1 LELLV
6 LTTPEDYS
14 NSKLTTSTRGKLI
27 SRNNTK
33 TTLTSAAHIP
43 PKPESKHGFSLHI
56 QHLGR
61 KGYSFTLWVET
72 YVSRKKWVE
81 MIEKQQQIIRE
92 RTSAFVPETIT
103 DGFFGGLRRINCIS
117 PYDNGNR
124 MIYGTDEGVY
134 FSNLRDP
141 KLREPVKVINLVD
154 VTQVDVIEE
163 YQLLVVLHERSVTT
177 FPLDCLDPND
187 PNAALKR
194 AKRISSHTSFF
205 KSGVCL
211 GRTLVAVVK
220 SSALSSTIKV
230 LEPIEQSMR
239 GKKQQ
244 GGFMKRLN
252 GGQETLKVFKEFY
265 IPLESF
271 SVYFLKT
278 KLCVGCQ
285 KGFEIVDLETLDMQ
299 SLLDPS
305 DAALDFVLKRE
316 GVKPMAIYRVESD
329 FLLCYDDFA
338 FYVNKNGWRSR
349 QKWAIIWEGN
359 PTSFGKSSA
368 ALLLV
373 ANVSAMQYPFV
384 IAFDPSFVE
393 IRHVETGGL
402 VQVIPGGGISC
413 LFADMP
419 PSTVNAPPPPR
430 QQMYPGA
437 PPGNPYG
444 RPPPNYP
451 HGGGYPGGPPGAPGF
466 PQPHPYGGG
475 AMVRPPMGGGYGMPA
490 PMPPIR
496 NFAFRPQIIFT
507 SDDGHVQFLKLQLP
521 QKNRRLSE
529 SRSMKSFV
537 G

>member
-6 LTTPEDYS
+6 LTTPEDPHLS
-14 NSKLTTSTRGKLI
+14 SKLLTTSSRTKLI

-33 TTLTSAAHIP
+33 NNVAAGHVP
-43 PKPESKHGFSLHI
+43 PKPESKHGFSMSV

-81 MIEKQQQIIRE
+81 MIEKQQQVIRDK
-92 RTSAFVPETIT
+92 SSVFVAETIT
-103 DGFFGGLRRINCIS
+103 EGFFGGLRRINCIS

-141 KLREPVKVINLVD
+141 KLREPIKVINLVD

-163 YQLLVVLHERSVTT
+163 FQLLIVLHERSVST

-230 LEPIEQSMR
+230 LEPIDQNIR
-239 GKKQQ
+239 GKKPQ

-285 KGFEIVDLETLDMQ
+285 KGFEIVDLESLDMQ

-305 DAALDFVLKRE
+305 DSSLDFVLKRE

-349 QKWAIIWEGN
+349 PKWAIIWEGN
-359 PTSFGKSSA
+359 PTSFGE
-368 ALLLV
+368 
-373 ANVSAMQYPFV
+373 
-384 IAFDPSFVE
+384 FDE
-393 IRHVETGGL
+393 YL
-402 VQVIPGGGISC
+402 C
-413 LFADMP
+413 L
-419 PSTVNAPPPPR
+419 
-430 QQMYPGA
+430 G
-437 PPGNPYG
+437 
-444 RPPPNYP
+444 
-451 HGGGYPGGPPGAPGF
+451 
-466 PQPHPYGGG
+466 
-475 AMVRPPMGGGYGMPA
+475 
-490 PMPPIR
+490 
-496 NFAFRPQIIFT
+496 
-507 SDDGHVQFLKLQLP
+507 
-521 QKNRRLSE
+521 
-529 SRSMKSFV
+529 
-537 G
+537 